1 LPLCA
6 LAPTSSPPLRAQD
19 MFALLAR
26 TQVLP
31 GAAHR
36 VSGAGASTLDAQEAC
51 ACSRAG
57 AEFRIAQGALQ
68 QGVLP
73 PASYNASTSDVDEGA
88 LLQDARAGVFVGR
101 HCGCRERSLAG
112 QKTTFCSLVQSVHR
126 VRCGKR
132 GTCSSR
138 KCEAISGCVRVCCFY
153 SCAFSDWFI
162 RVCSTCCGCTRAG
175 WEQLFFDMYSE
186 YASPLTPSLS
196 LILHALAKAKCYCQ
210 SVMLSDVWCCDMH
223 CRSGFLRAPSGS
235 ASPA

>member
-73 PASYNASTSDVDEGA
+73 PASYNASTSDVDGGA

-101 HCGCRERSLAG
+101 HCGCRERSLLRARRPHFAALCKACIECDAG
-112 QKTTFCSLVQSVHR
+112 SGGHAVRGSVRRYLGVCACVVSIPVHFLTGSSGFAR
-126 VRCGKR
+126 LAVAAR
-132 GTCSSR
+132 GPDGSS
-138 KCEAISGCVRVCCFY
+138 
-153 SCAFSDWFI
+153 FS
-162 RVCSTCCGCTRAG
+162 STCT
-175 WEQLFFDMYSE
+175 
-186 YASPLTPSLS
+186 ASMLPPLPPL
-196 LILHALAKAKCYCQ
+196 C
-210 SVMLSDVWCCDMH
+210 
-223 CRSGFLRAPSGS
+223 P
-235 ASPA
+235 